1 MANWAVD
8 PLPHVPAGFTLED
21 PVLCPPLRHEVC
33 VTGCYTLYNED
44 LAIIKLQPLVHKEDF
59 EHLKTALRTFFYDV
73 HQVRTTE
80 IQPCAIGDA
89 YVRFSSSLE
98 RERFLGPVFKFGNY
112 AMSII
117 KHDEAKNALS
127 LIWIVL
133 PGCY

>member
-1 MANWAVD
+1 MANWVVD

-21 PVLCPPLRHEVC
+21 PVLRPPLRHEVC

-44 LAIIKLQPLVHKEDF
+44 LAIIKLQPSVHKEDF
-59 EHLKTALRTFFYDV
+59 EHLKTALRTLFHDV
-73 HQVRTTE
+73 HQVCTTE
-80 IQPCAIGDA
+80 IQPCALGDA
-89 YVRFSSSLE
+89 YVRFSNSLE
-98 RERFLGPVFKFGNY
+98 TERFLGPVFRFGNY

-117 KHDEAKNALS
+117 KHDEAENARS